1 MTPVFFDMCCKC
13 CETGWGYFPVVVHRG
28 LAVCALDHDPLSLNE
43 INFEIVTDI
52 LVEIFFHQYR

>member
-1 MTPVFFDMCCKC
+1 MCCKC

>member
-1 MTPVFFDMCCKC
+1 MCCKY

-28 LAVCALDHDPLSLNE
+28 LAVCALDHDPLSFNE